1 MEFTPLP
8 IGLLQD
14 LLKDRKSSIEDISR
28 ANEVEK
34 ARIRQ
39 LTCPACGG
47 CLQPIPHSK
56 PEVLFRATGLT
67 YQGRCTNCRKV
78 TVEAP

>member
-39 LTCPACGG
+39 LTCPVCGG
-47 CLQPIPHSK
+47 CLQPIPHAK
-56 PEVLFRATGLT
+56 PEILFRAGGLA
-67 YQGRCTNCRKV
+67 YQGRCTNCRKI
-78 TVEAP
+78 TVETP